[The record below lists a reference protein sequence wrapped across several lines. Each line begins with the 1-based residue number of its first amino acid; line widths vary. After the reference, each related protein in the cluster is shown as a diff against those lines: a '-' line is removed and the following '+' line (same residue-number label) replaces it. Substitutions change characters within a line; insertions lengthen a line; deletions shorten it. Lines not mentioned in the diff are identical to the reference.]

1 MLSEEP
7 AMIPASDPTSAFNEP
22 KSRRKDLRF
31 KPSVI
36 DAIERASNA
45 VGMRTSTFIT
55 LAAYRAAQE
64 VEAALHKTIVSSD
77 AFNAFATAVDR
88 PAQANPAL
96 FALFEKRG
104 TFLGDD

>member
-1 MLSEEP
+1 
-7 AMIPASDPTSAFNEP
+7 MIPASDPTSAFNEP
-22 KSRRKDLRF
+22 KSQRKYLRF

-45 VGMRTSTFIT
+45 VGMHSSTFIT

-64 VEAALHKTIVSSD
+64 VEAAQHKTIVSSD

-96 FALFEKRG
+96 SALFEKRG
-104 TFLGDD
+104 TLLSDD

>member
-1 MLSEEP
+1 
-7 AMIPASDPTSAFNEP
+7 MIPASDPTSAFNEP
-22 KSRRKDLRF
+22 KSQRKNLRF

-64 VEAALHKTIVSSD
+64 VEAARHKTIVPSD
-77 AFNAFATAVDR
+77 AFDAFAAAVDR

-96 FALFEKRG
+96 SALFEKRSA
-104 TFLGDD
+104 LLSDD